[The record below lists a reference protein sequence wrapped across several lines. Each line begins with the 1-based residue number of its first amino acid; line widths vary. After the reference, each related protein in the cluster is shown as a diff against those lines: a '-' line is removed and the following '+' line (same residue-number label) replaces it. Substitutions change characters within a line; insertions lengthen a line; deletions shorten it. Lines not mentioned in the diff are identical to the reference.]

1 VIDPK
6 ELLAK
11 TTDAL
16 SVGRVFGSPIEKDGC
31 LIIPVAWSVGGGGTG
46 VEMPPESEGSSD
58 PACERVGS
66 GFGGVTC
73 PMGVYA
79 VENGKVRWVPAIDVT
94 CLLLAAIAAIA
105 AVLTRTRGKRA

>member
-46 VEMPPESEGSSD
+46 VEVQPDGSAD

-66 GFGGVTC
+66 GFGGVTF
-73 PMGVYA
+73 PVGVYA
-79 VENGKVRWVPAIDVT
+79 VENGKVRWVPVLDVT
-94 CLLLAAIAAIA
+94 WLLLAIAAIA
-105 AVLTRTRGKRA
+105 ALLTRSQVKRSGPR